1 MNKQNTNYSNF
12 FDVKHYKRSYRQR
25 IKSKDLISFQVK
37 EKESDLL
44 IQTPVFLQKEGLSA
58 LRDFRNVLK
67 DYIKENPEFKLTFK
81 PYPFDNFAH
90 PMIKEMIRASAICQV
105 GPMAAVAGCIS
116 QYTAER
122 LLTKTDEI
130 IIENGGDLYLK
141 SPQIRKIIIY
151 AGFSPLSNKIYLNID
166 SRTRGIGVCTSSGT
180 VGPSFSMGKA
190 DAVTV
195 ISRSASLA
203 DAAATAIGNIIHTKE
218 DIKKGLK
225 LARNINGLMGLVI
238 IKDDQVGMWG
248 EIDYGLV

>member
-1 MNKQNTNYSNF
+1 MDNQNINYSNF
-12 FDVKHYKRSYRQR
+12 FDVKHYNRSYRQR
-25 IKSKDLISFQVK
+25 IKSRDLISFQVK
-37 EKESDLL
+37 EAESDLL
-44 IQTPVFLQKEGLSA
+44 IQAPVLLQKEGLSA
-58 LRDFRNVLK
+58 LRHFRNVLVE
-67 DYIKENPEFKLTFK
+67 YIRKNLEFKDTLK

-90 PMIKEMIRASAICQV
+90 PMIKEMIKASAICQV

-122 LLTKTDEI
+122 LLTKTDEV

-141 SPQIRKIIIY
+141 SSHIRKVIIY
-151 AGFSPLSNKIYLNID
+151 AGLSPLSNKIYLKID
-166 SRTRGIGVCTSSGT
+166 SRKKGIGLCTSSGT

-195 ISRSASLA
+195 LSNSAALA
-203 DAAATAIGNIIHTKE
+203 DAAATAIGNIILTKA

-225 LARNINGLMGLVI
+225 VAKNIDGILGLVI
-238 IKDDQVGMWG
+238 VKDDRIGMWG